1 MKNLVSGYPKTV
13 VSHCRGCI
21 FQGFQF
27 LQKSGKTTS
36 EIDSKWPP
44 NPLKSGSEGSPKRSL
59 KLQWK
64 IQKII
69 KKISFLDLLLGTFFH
84 QVLFVFPCIF
94 KLRFWEPSEPLFNG
108 FWGHFGTTSGVVF
121 PTFWRRWKPWKM
133 QPLQRETTVFEYPVA
148 GFFIIFPHIFQDKF

>member
-1 MKNLVSGYPKTV
+1 MKNLISGYLKTV

-64 IQKII
+64 NKENLM
-69 KKISFLDLLLGTFFH
+69 KKG
-84 QVLFVFPCIF
+84 
-94 KLRFWEPSEPLFNG
+94 
-108 FWGHFGTTSGVVF
+108 
-121 PTFWRRWKPWKM
+121 
-133 QPLQRETTVFEYPVA
+133 LQNEV
-148 GFFIIFPHIFQDKF
+148 